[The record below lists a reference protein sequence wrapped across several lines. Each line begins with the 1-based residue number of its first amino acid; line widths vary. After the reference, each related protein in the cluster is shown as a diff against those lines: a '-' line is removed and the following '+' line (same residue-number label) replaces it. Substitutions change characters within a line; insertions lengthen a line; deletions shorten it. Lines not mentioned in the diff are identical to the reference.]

1 MKAILHAKKSKQ
13 KRIRSLAI
21 LSLTSL
27 LVLFTSATSKS
38 IKEKT
43 VILENPL
50 LFALVVPPPPLEN
63 KTYGHQMET
72 FGNHLT
78 DMLGAP
84 RGGDLCLMKTDGTVR
99 FLTAEAGFGVPI
111 GQIQAANAIA
121 VRQPCVH
128 WDGKRAL
135 FSMVIG
141 GPLRRY
147 DVSYQKNKWQI
158 YEITNLDEVVEQGK
172 VANIVKVNGQPN
184 YNNISP
190 IYGSDDQIIFT
201 SDAPLFNLTHTYPAL
216 DEYESTPIN
225 TGIYKLN
232 PESGKVVHLSHSPS
246 GDTDLFLASDG
257 RLLSTRWEHLKRDQQ
272 ADESRYGSYDFG
284 IKTFSSEAANA
295 LPIVA
300 PQVKDGKPFA
310 DARGVPYEL
319 FPEALSAEDPTR
331 DPNESLHDFNEFLI
345 WEMTEDGE
353 GHQTINHVGRHEF
366 GGPYIAPSK
375 RNDPNLSDN
384 DASITKN
391 KYHGT
396 VDTDAGIF
404 QLREDPRPGKQ
415 GTFYGTWSEEFKRF
429 ASGRIFEF
437 TMPIGFNPQDMEIVD
452 WTSQAIDRQFP
463 NDKGHFR
470 NPLMLLNGTML
481 VSFANETEIYNVEKN
496 DLYHFQIAK
505 MVKANSNQTSTEHIA
520 GERITGAG
528 FERLIRYYS
537 DNEDLESF
545 TAKMNEVDIV
555 EIVPRSRPT
564 KIVSKIEDIE
574 RQVIAEE
581 QVNEEELRTWM
592 RERNLALI
600 VVRNATER
608 DAADLQQPFNLRVP
622 GGVST
627 TPKQGKVY
635 DISHFQIFQGDMVR
649 GYSAGSR
656 SSGRRVLATPLHNTP
671 QNTDIVSVNKLDP
684 NAPAGSVKIASDG
697 SIAAFVPATRAM
709 TWQTV
714 SPTKEPIVR
723 ERQWITFAPGEVRTC
738 AGCHGINGK
747 SKANNGVP
755 QNKPEALRE
764 LLRFW
769 KTDLNDLVTS
779 IPDGETNAN
788 GIRLYANYPNPFSTS
803 TEIKYTIDKGDYVIL
818 RIYNT
823 TGQVVSVLVNE
834 KKEAGTH
841 KIMWNAKSSIKNG
854 RLTGM
859 YICSLEVAGKVISNK
874 MLVIE

>member
-1 MKAILHAKKSKQ
+1 MKRILH
-13 KRIRSLAI
+13 KRTLKNSRLRSLTA
-21 LSLTSL
+21 LALTSL
-27 LVLFTSATSKS
+27 FILFTSATSRNF
-38 IKEKT
+38 KEK
-43 VILENPL
+43 VVVLDNPL
-50 LFALVVPPPPLEN
+50 LFALVPPPMH
-63 KTYGHQMET
+63 TSTSYGHQMET

-78 DMLGAP
+78 DMESAP
-84 RGGDLCLMKTDGTVR
+84 RGGDLCLMNTDGTIR

-111 GQIQAANAIA
+111 GQIQAENAIA
-121 VRQPCVH
+121 VRQPTIH
-128 WDGKRAL
+128 WSGKRAL

-141 GPLRRY
+141 GPLRRF
-147 DVSYQKNKWQI
+147 DISYQSNKWQI
-158 YEITNLDEVVEQGK
+158 YEITNLEAVVQQGQI
-172 VANIVKVNGQPN
+172 ANIVKVSGQPN

-232 PESGKVVHLSHSPS
+232 PVTGTVVHLSHSPS

-257 RLLSTRWEHLKRDQQ
+257 RILSTRWEHLKRDQQ
-272 ADESRYGSYDFG
+272 ADETRFGSNDYE

-295 LPIVA
+295 QPIAA

-319 FPEALSAEDPTR
+319 FPEALSAEDPTH

-345 WEMTEDGE
+345 WEMSEDGE
-353 GHQTINHVGRHEF
+353 GHQTMNHAGRHEF
-366 GGPYIAPSK
+366 GGLYLAPSK
-375 RNDPNLSDN
+375 KNDPNLSEN
-384 DASITKN
+384 FSSLTKN
-391 KYHGT
+391 QYHGT
-396 VDTDAGIF
+396 VSSDAGLF
-404 QLREDPRPGKQ
+404 QLKEDPRPGKQ
-415 GTFYGTWSEEFKRF
+415 GTFYGTWSREFKRF

-437 TMPIGFNPQDMEIVD
+437 TMPIGFNPQDMEIID
-452 WTSQAIDRQFP
+452 WTNAAID
-463 NDKGHFR
+463 NSANNKGHFR

-481 VSFANETEIYNVEKN
+481 VSFAAQS
-496 DLYHFQIAK
+496 DLFSSTKPYHFQIAK
-505 MVKANSNQTSTEHIA
+505 MVKANATPGNTEHIA
-520 GERITGAG
+520 GDRITGNG
-528 FERLIRYYS
+528 IEREIIYHS
-537 DNEDLESF
+537 DAATPLR
-545 TAKMNEVDIV
+545 AIVKMNEVDVV
-555 EIVPRSRPT
+555 EITSRNRPT
-564 KIVSKIEDIE
+564 KITSKIEDIE
-574 RQVIAEE
+574 KQVIAEE

-600 VVRNATER
+600 VIRNATER

-627 TPKQGKVY
+627 IPKQGKVY
-635 DISHFQIFQGDMVR
+635 DISHFQIFQADVVR
-649 GYSAGSR
+649 GYRQGKP
-656 SSGRRVLATPLHNTP
+656 GRRVLATPMHNTP
-671 QNTDIVSVNKLDP
+671 QNTSIESTNLLDP

-709 TWQTV
+709 TWQTL

-723 ERQWITFAPGEVRTC
+723 ERQWVTFAPGEVRTC

-747 SKANNGVP
+747 SKANNDVP

-764 LLRFW
+764 LLRIW

-779 IPDGETNAN
+779 IPNGETKAD
-788 GIRLYANYPNPFSTS
+788 GFRLYANYPNPFSIS
-803 TEIKYTIDKGDYVIL
+803 TEIKYTIEKTAHVTL

-823 TGQVVSVLVNE
+823 TGQVVAMLVNGRQD
-834 KKEAGTH
+834 AGTH
-841 KIMWNAKSSIKNG
+841 KIMWNAKDSIKKGN
-854 RLTGM
+854 LTGM